1 LLAAAVRQT
10 TSGAGRR
17 GAAPARPAVQ
27 ADFFRAWLRHGHDS
41 SEQAE
46 AALETYWPHYA
57 RNGGA
62 AFARQIEAL
71 DVRDTLAVADRRPD
85 LNLPARVVWGT
96 ADRFQSIEVGE
107 RLARDLNAPL
117 RRIEGARHFTPED
130 HPEVVAEEINLLLE
144 GSAQRPPTDEST
156 PIACYPARLEAS
168 TMTRKSAEVCARSQN
183 RGPVQLE

>member
-1 LLAAAVRQT
+1 MLAAAVRQT

-144 GSAQRPPTDEST
+144 EARNARRP
-156 PIACYPARLEAS
+156 
-168 TMTRKSAEVCARSQN
+168 TRVPR
-183 RGPVQLE
+183 

>member
-1 LLAAAVRQT
+1 MLAAAVRQT

-144 GSAQRPPTDEST
+144 EARTPADRREYPDSLLSCPSGGFDHDEKV
-156 PIACYPARLEAS
+156 R
-168 TMTRKSAEVCARSQN
+168 
-183 RGPVQLE
+183 